1 MCERR
6 EPFQSQLRNNN
17 EEDGRLADGDAN
29 ANNELPGEDDRR
41 TLDTGTLSEQDKVIV
56 WGTDSQCDDPELAEF
71 EMLECQEL
79 ESYVI
84 EEEEDFVGLADRKDV
99 RVRSSPRSKAT
110 TAEEEASKLSKT
122 REERKSNL
130 HGAGEQDSS
139 VALVSESTEASRAEL
154 NSDADVFHS
163 CLSTMSI
170 VDNASTTQT
179 TDSVH
184 NVEACRKADQH
195 SLAKSTKRNED
206 VDVNLNSAVQPEAN
220 ATKES
225 ADECRV
231 NNNKRN
237 KAGAGVWERASEMG
251 RKTEQQGRQAEKL
264 TSQRE
269 ASKMDKSTQ
278 ADEDAEVNCSPCKTS
293 SRGTQSSLE
302 ARGVKKQGS
311 FDNTLK
317 KQNSFDR
324 TLKKQPSFEN
334 TFRKQHSF
342 DNSLR
347 KQGSFEGSV
356 NCGSANRE
364 GRKPWMSPSRQV
376 APSSPRTSSFSP
388 NRRPPGSPA
397 KVPAM
402 RAVSLERSNSPQ
414 RGQGLKPPARAAVG
428 SGIPK
433 PVLVQQQREPEPR
446 KSSPP
451 QRPKNVRPKI
461 ITYVRKNPQANVSDT
476 AATAALEAPPHPLRL
491 SSYASPTA
499 LKDPK
504 GGYQSKST
512 PAQCSP
518 AAPIDSY
525 RQEVQRAA
533 ATGMK
538 PPGGAGPQKLGGK
551 SNSFHKDTAERIPQ
565 EVRRCNPVKQP
576 VLLVL

>member
-6 EPFQSQLRNNN
+6 EPFHSQLRNNN
-17 EEDGRLADGDAN
+17 EDGRLADGDAN
-29 ANNELPGEDDRR
+29 ANNELPSEDERR
-41 TLDTGTLSEQDKVIV
+41 TLDTGNLSEQDKVIV

-79 ESYVI
+79 ESYLI
-84 EEEEDFVGLADRKDV
+84 EEGEDFVGLADRSDV
-99 RVRSSPRSKAT
+99 QVRSPPRGKSA
-110 TAEEEASKLSKT
+110 TAEDDASKLNKT
-122 REERKSNL
+122 SKSNL
-130 HGAGEQDSS
+130 PVAGDQDSS
-139 VALVSESTEASRAEL
+139 LALVSESTEASRAEL

-163 CLSTMSI
+163 CLSTMSA
-170 VDNASTTQT
+170 VDNASTAQT
-179 TDSVH
+179 TVSTH
-184 NVEACRKADQH
+184 NNDACRKADRP
-195 SLAKSTKRNED
+195 SCAKSTKRNTD

-220 ATKES
+220 AAKES

-237 KAGAGVWERASEMG
+237 KEGAGVWEAEM
-251 RKTEQQGRQAEKL
+251 RSKSEQQGRDVERV
-264 TSQRE
+264 TWRRE

-278 ADEDAEVNCSPCKTS
+278 ADKDGETKFSPCKTS
-293 SRGTQSSLE
+293 SRGTQSLSLDPR
-302 ARGVKKQGS
+302 AVKKQGS
-311 FDNTLK
+311 FDNTVK

-324 TLKKQPSFEN
+324 TLKKQPSFES
-334 TFRKQHSF
+334 TFHKQRSF

-347 KQGSFEGSV
+347 KQGSFEGSIS
-356 NCGSANRE
+356 SANRE
-364 GRKPWMSPSRQV
+364 GRKPWMSPSRHL
-376 APSSPRTSSFSP
+376 APTLPRTSSFSP
-388 NRRPPGSPA
+388 SRRPPASPA
-397 KVPAM
+397 KVPGV

-414 RGQGLKPPARAAVG
+414 RSQVPKPLARAALG

-461 ITYVRKNPQANVSDT
+461 ITYVRKNPNVSD
-476 AATAALEAPPHPLRL
+476 AGATVEAPPHPLRL

-504 GGYQSKST
+504 VESH
-512 PAQCSP
+512 
-518 AAPIDSY
+518 

-533 ATGMK
+533 ATGIK

-551 SNSFHKDTAERIPQ
+551 SNSFHKDAAERNPP
-565 EVRRCNPVKQP
+565 EVRRCNPVKLP
-576 VLLVL
+576 E

>member
-6 EPFQSQLRNNN
+6 EPFQSELRNNN
-17 EEDGRLADGDAN
+17 EEDRRLADGDTN

-56 WGTDSQCDDPELAEF
+56 WGPDSQCDDPELAEF

-79 ESYVI
+79 ESYLI
-84 EEEEDFVGLADRKDV
+84 NEGEDFVGLADRKDV
-99 RVRSSPRSKAT
+99 KVGSSPRSKAAT
-110 TAEEEASKLSKT
+110 VEEEASKLSKT

-130 HGAGEQDSS
+130 QGAGEQDSS
-139 VALVSESTEASRAEL
+139 LALVSESTEPSKAEL
-154 NSDADVFHS
+154 NSD
-163 CLSTMSI
+163 
-170 VDNASTTQT
+170 ASTTQT
-179 TDSVH
+179 TDSTH
-184 NVEACRKADQH
+184 NFEACRKADQP
-195 SLAKSTKRNED
+195 SFVKSTKRNKD
-206 VDVNLNSAVQPEAN
+206 VDVNLNSAVQLEAN
-220 ATKES
+220 VAKES

-237 KAGAGVWERASEMG
+237 KAGANVWESGSEMG

-269 ASKMDKSTQ
+269 AGKMDKSTQ
-278 ADEDAEVNCSPCKTS
+278 ADEDAEANCSPCKTS
-293 SRGTQSSLE
+293 SRGTRSSLE

-376 APSSPRTSSFSP
+376 APASPRTSSFSP
-388 NRRPPGSPA
+388 NRRPPASPA
-397 KVPAM
+397 KVPGV

-414 RGQGLKPPARAAVG
+414 RGQGLKPPTRAAVG

-433 PVLVQQQREPEPR
+433 PVLAQQQWEPEPR

-451 QRPKNVRPKI
+451 QRTKNVRPKI
-461 ITYVRKNPQANVSDT
+461 ITYVRKNPQANVSD
-476 AATAALEAPPHPLRL
+476 AASTALEAPPHPLRL

-504 GGYQSKST
+504 GGYQAKST
-512 PAQCSP
+512 PAQCAP

-525 RQEVQRAA
+525 RHEVQRAA

-538 PPGGAGPQKLGGK
+538 PPGGTGPQKLGGK
-551 SNSFHKDTAERIPQ
+551 SNSFHKDTAERVPQ
-565 EVRRCNPVKQP
+565 EVRRCDPVKQLF
-576 VLLVL
+576 VLVL